1 MSKKTQ
7 PSATE
12 VNNNFSSDINSDVMH
27 DPLTGGL
34 KDNKEYGHIKANI
47 ITDRPG
53 QEIPDIPEQSQRLI
67 DVDFTEA
74 GNSRPGNSSGPS
86 SEGKYEHGFMEDPD
100 DISASQNQ
108 SADISEDN
116 KSELAGVVGE
126 VMFTGLDLL
135 NDFIVKKLVVNED
148 KLKELAMSGEIPF
161 EIINVKVEFTPTF
174 IFDMSEFL
182 NEQEEK
188 TRKALDFKS
197 SEKKHINEL
206 LKEVLKSK
214 KFKMTPEGAIF
225 ASLVTHYA
233 AAGYQLFMNNQ
244 EVMKMITLVAAKYDE
259 EKAQAQHIRNNAAR
273 PQKAKVKETAPKQPA
288 GPDIGPEPGENLGS
302 DVSATQE
309 FREPGET
316 NPPPVP
322 PPAAGKPRR
331 TKRTFDLS
339 TIEDAQL
346 T

>member
-34 KDNKEYGHIKANI
+34 KDNKEYGHFKANI

-53 QEIPDIPEQSQRLI
+53 QEIPDIPEQSTAPI

-74 GNSRPGNSSGPS
+74 GSARPGNSDASA
-86 SEGKYEHGFMEDPD
+86 EGKYDHGFMEDPD
-100 DISASQNQ
+100 DISANQKQ

-116 KSELAGVVGE
+116 KNELAGVVGE
-126 VMFTGLDLL
+126 VMFVGLDLL
-135 NDFIVKKLVVNED
+135 NDFIIKKLVVNED
-148 KLKELAMSGEIPF
+148 KLKELAMTGEIPF
-161 EIINVKVEFTPTF
+161 EIISVKVEFTPTF

-182 NEQEEK
+182 KDQEDK

-197 SEKKHINEL
+197 GEKKHINEL

-259 EKAQAQHIRNNAAR
+259 EREQAQHIRNNASR
-273 PQKAKVKETAPKQPA
+273 RTQKPDAKKPAAEQPVGA
-288 GPDIGPEPGENLGS
+288 EGAAAQDESVN
-302 DVSATQE
+302 VTMTKE

-316 NPPPVP
+316 NPPPDAT
-322 PPAAGKPRR
+322 PAAGKPRR
-331 TKRTFDLS
+331 TKRSFDLS